1 MYELF
6 ETNEFQKSIDKLQK
20 KDSTIIRKKLET
32 FVYPQLK
39 EEPHFGANIKKLRDY
54 SPETWRY
61 RIGDYRVFYSLDEDE
76 HIVLLL
82 VVENRKDAY
91 R

>member
-20 KDSTIIRKKLET
+20 KEATNIRKKLDSS
-32 FVYPQLK
+32 VYPQLK
-39 EEPHFGANIKKLRDY
+39 EEPHFGANIKKLRGY

-61 RIGDYRVFYSLDEDE
+61 RIGNYRVFYSLDEDD
-76 HIVLLL
+76 HLVLLL